1 MCFSY
6 IPPYK
11 FTDVNGIATENIL
24 EFPEHIRREI
34 KILSRKNKITSIH
47 KEFNG
52 GLTIKYM
59 NDLNTEEQEYRFKE
73 NK

>member
-11 FTDVNGIATENIL
+11 FTDVNEISRENIS

-34 KILSRKNKITSIH
+34 KILSRKNKITSVQ

-52 GLTIKYM
+52 DLTIKYI
-59 NDLNTEEQEYRFKE
+59 NDLNGEGQEYRIESF
-73 NK
+73 

>member
-6 IPPYK
+6 TPSYK
-11 FTDVNGIATENIL
+11 FTDANEIARENIS

-34 KILSRKNKITSIH
+34 KILSRKNKITSIQ

-52 GLTIKYM
+52 DLTIRYI
-59 NDLNTEEQEYRFKE
+59 NDLNGEGQEYRIESF
-73 NK
+73 

>member
-11 FTDVNGIATENIL
+11 FTDVNEIARENIS

-34 KILSRKNKITSIH
+34 KILSRKNKITSIQ

-52 GLTIKYM
+52 DLTIRYI
-59 NDLNTEEQEYRFKE
+59 NDLNGGNFKIVIHG
-73 NK
+73 